1 MRARLELL
9 RWRWRQ
15 IPGRTR
21 LGMAIAIVAIA
32 GLIWQHDVAQESA
45 GDQAAAAPAAAHSG
59 AADPDAHSHAEETA
73 AAPATVTPD
82 DARITATR
90 FASNLASP
98 NANHDNWVARLTPD
112 TKADLL
118 AQYQSADI
126 TTVTQTSVTQVNGPM
141 STDPSV
147 PTFAV
152 SYADGSRIQ
161 VTLELDGTGWKV
173 SSVVPV
179 SPAAGPDS
187 AAPAPAAPGGN
198 G

>member
-1 MRARLELL
+1 MRARLEML

-15 IPGRTR
+15 IPGRIR
-21 LGMAIAIVAIA
+21 LGAAIAIVAIA
-32 GLIWQHDVAQESA
+32 GLIWQHDAA
-45 GDQAAAAPAAAHSG
+45 GDAAGNQAPTHS
-59 AADPDAHSHAEETA
+59 AENPQHAQAQAEETA

-98 NANHDNWVARLTPD
+98 NGSHDDWVKRLTPD

-118 AQYQSADI
+118 AQYQSTDI
-126 TTVTQTSVTQVNGPM
+126 TTVAQTSVTQVNGPM

-152 SYADGSRIQ
+152 SYGDGSRIQ
-161 VTLELDGTGWKV
+161 VTLELDATGWKV

-179 SPAAGPDS
+179 SPAAGPDT
-187 AAPAPAAPGGN
+187 APAVPAVAASGGN

>member
-1 MRARLELL
+1 MRARLEML

-15 IPGRTR
+15 IPGRIR
-21 LGMAIAIVAIA
+21 LGAAIAIVAIA
-32 GLIWQHDVAQESA
+32 GLIWQHDAA
-45 GDQAAAAPAAAHSG
+45 GDAAGNQAPTHS
-59 AADPDAHSHAEETA
+59 AENPQHAQAQAEETA

-98 NANHDNWVARLTPD
+98 NGSHDDWVKRLTPD

-118 AQYQSADI
+118 AQYQSTDI
-126 TTVTQTSVTQVNGPM
+126 TTVAQTSVTQVNGPM

-152 SYADGSRIQ
+152 SYGDGSRIQ
-161 VTLELDGTGWKV
+161 VTLELDASGWKV

-179 SPAAGPDS
+179 SPAAGPDTAVPAV
-187 AAPAPAAPGGN
+187 AASGGN